1 MTQLQIYTSPSAS
14 LVSIAESENLNAES
28 IEAAPL
34 KPESPEVDPDRRDE
48 IASVRAIDRCINAW
62 HRTFDLASINPED
75 EELPLVDED
84 DDFASE
90 QAAMSFRE
98 AMPPLAGYEN
108 IRDFIACITYAM
120 LNHIFDGDEC
130 QQLLGAAK
138 IAMALLRSQPKS

>member
-14 LVSIAESENLNAES
+14 LVSVTDSENLNVKS
-28 IEAAPL
+28 LEADSS
-34 KPESPEVDPDRRDE
+34 KPESLEIDPDGRDE
-48 IASVRAIDRCINAW
+48 IASIKAIDRCINAW

-120 LNHIFDGDEC
+120 LNRIFDGDEC